1 MDTNTS
7 PASFEST
14 IQIKQDGRDFE
25 HPYLLVRCAVPHEN
39 GRTYSVSFLCEPTSY
54 THAITGAELKIWGVQ
69 LKGASFKD
77 SASRRRFVSPNHK
90 KLRHELSFIPSQ
102 LVRVYLEK
110 HGYLADLTE
119 EVAS

>member
-1 MDTNTS
+1 
-7 PASFEST
+7 
-14 IQIKQDGRDFE
+14 
-25 HPYLLVRCAVPHEN
+25 VPHEN